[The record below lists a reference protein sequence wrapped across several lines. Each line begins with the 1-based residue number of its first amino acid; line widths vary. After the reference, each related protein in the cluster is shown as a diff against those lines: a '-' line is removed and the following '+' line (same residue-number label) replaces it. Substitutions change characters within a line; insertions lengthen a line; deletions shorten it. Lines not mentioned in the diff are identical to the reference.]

1 MDYMLENSL
10 ETKPY
15 SLDVINYYKDI
26 KDMYTTTLDSILEKL
41 KLTSEITSKRNIFDE
56 LAENLI

>member
-1 MDYMLENSL
+1 MLENSL

-41 KLTSEITSKRNIFDE
+41 KLTSEITSKRHIFDE